1 MTISGELRCGGPFR
15 KKSGPRGFSFP
26 AQGKEHLEQRE
37 ALAYKRRLEE
47 RLPFRVQPFTGSLI
61 RFPTRKAS
69 MDSSFFENLSFG
81 WRDAIDIGLI
91 TVLFYNVIVIVKQTR
106 AVTAIYGL
114 VILIAA
120 YFVTRAV
127 GLTSL
132 NWILENILSSLFL
145 LVVIVFQ
152 RDIRQGL
159 SSIGAKQFL
168 PSFFRKKR
176 EEDPTVKLVCDAAL
190 TMAARKI
197 GALMVLERNVPLG
210 DVTDRGVR
218 LDALLSR
225 ELLISLFWP
234 NSPLHDGAALI
245 AGGRIVAGGCILPLS
260 SAATKRDYGTRHRAA
275 LGITEETDA
284 VVIVVSEERGVVSL
298 ALDGRLTS
306 ALDAAKLPRVLT
318 SALEKRL

>member
-1 MTISGELRCGGPFR
+1 
-15 KKSGPRGFSFP
+15 
-26 AQGKEHLEQRE
+26 
-37 ALAYKRRLEE
+37 
-47 RLPFRVQPFTGSLI
+47 
-61 RFPTRKAS
+61 

-234 NSPLHDGAALI
+234 NNPLHDGAALI
-245 AGGRIVAGGCILPLS
+245 SGGRIVAGGCILPLS

-306 ALDAAKLPRVLT
+306 ALDAAKLPKVLT